1 MIVVMMMVMVMMM
14 SRIRTVSMVVIT
26 FNVIMM
32 MTMMLALIVMI
43 TMKMMMMM
51 VVTFMGRDISYLTLH
66 LAPRLAPRFQNYTPR
81 SPRPGVIFHDFQ
93 IFVPKFES

>member
-1 MIVVMMMVMVMMM
+1 MIVVMMMVMMMM

-43 TMKMMMMM
+43 TMKMMMM

>member
-1 MIVVMMMVMVMMM
+1 MIVVMMMFMMMM

-43 TMKMMMMM
+43 TMKMMMM